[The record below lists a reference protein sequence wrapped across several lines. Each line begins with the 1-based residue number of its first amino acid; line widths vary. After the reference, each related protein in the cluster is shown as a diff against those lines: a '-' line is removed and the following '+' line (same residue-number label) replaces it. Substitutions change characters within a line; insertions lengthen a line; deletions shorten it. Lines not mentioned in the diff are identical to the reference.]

1 MNNTSSSLRREGT
14 ITTFMSSS
22 QRAPKIGKAEK
33 EIKEIIISLDIF
45 YFTTTT
51 WFLSCPKHLRL
62 SFRQCSVVAS
72 SLGQVAAPFFNDVQV
87 PPDHFLTLKKT
98 KLAEILSLAH
108 LMPCAAACGHNV
120 ARLVTSGLGRRFL
133 ATSPAAD
140 QQPAFGVL
148 EATEAKSHLPN
159 FDLVRLLRGRF
170 RRACA
175 VFTSLISHFVGV
187 CARSCWTYENRTSGR
202 PASSGPRRPSRSV
215 RVSRTSSF
223 APPQPR
229 SRC

>member
-1 MNNTSSSLRREGT
+1 M
-14 ITTFMSSS
+14 
-22 QRAPKIGKAEK
+22 
-33 EIKEIIISLDIF
+33 IISLHIF
-45 YFTTTT
+45 YFHGFGSIYVYLFDNAAKSPHLSVKLPFSTTSRYPRII
-51 WFLSCPKHLRL
+51 FSPSKRPSLLRFCLSH
-62 SFRQCSVVAS
+62 
-72 SLGQVAAPFFNDVQV
+72 
-87 PPDHFLTLKKT
+87 
-98 KLAEILSLAH
+98 ILL
-108 LMPCAAACGHNV
+108 PCAAACEQQHNV

-148 EATEAKSHLPN
+148 EATEAKSHLPD
-159 FDLVRLLRGRF
+159 FDLVRLLRGLPAGVCGVHF
-170 RRACA
+170 
-175 VFTSLISHFVGV
+175 VVLISHFVGV